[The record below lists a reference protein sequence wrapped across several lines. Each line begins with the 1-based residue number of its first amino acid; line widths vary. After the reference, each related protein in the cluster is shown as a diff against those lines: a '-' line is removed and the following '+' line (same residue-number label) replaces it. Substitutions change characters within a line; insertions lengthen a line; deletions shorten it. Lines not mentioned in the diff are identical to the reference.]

1 MPSTKDKKTGMPVNG
16 RTNKLMLTLLDT
28 VPSGVTITNKTIYI
42 NGADTVP
49 LKPAMNAPSTEVQ
62 KFQNGDYTAVTT
74 DGGYASDSV
83 VGEYDAQ
90 DYKDI
95 DTARTNGLRWKVQR
109 LLSGEETPS
118 DTGIAAIVTV
128 SESPTVT
135 VGEVK
140 IPTMS
145 YQIDYVGTNDN
156 PLGGIAE

>member
-1 MPSTKDKKTGMPVNG
+1 MPADKDKKTGMPVNG
-16 RTNKLMLTLLDT
+16 RANKLMLTLLDT

-118 DTGIAAIVTV
+118 DAGIAAIVTV

-156 PLGGIAE
+156 PLGGIAD